1 MPYGL
6 IRETLG
12 LAPGVNLN
20 EHRTYRIWCT
30 ARSRCRWRAHHAYAR
45 YGGNGVTF
53 CPRWDSFLYFLE
65 DMGHPPTDQ
74 HTLDRIDGQ
83 GNYEPGNCRWAT
95 RKEQNANRENTI
107 WANGM
112 PLKEAAEKAGIKY
125 STVWLRVKRGWPVD
139 RALSTPV
146 DASRHYQFD

>member
-1 MPYGL
+1 
-6 IRETLG
+6 
-12 LAPGVNLN
+12 
-20 EHRTYRIWCT
+20 
-30 ARSRCRWRAHHAYAR
+30 
-45 YGGNGVTF
+45 
-53 CPRWDSFLYFLE
+53 
-65 DMGHPPTDQ
+65 MGHPPTDQ

-125 STVWLRVKRGWPVD
+125 ATVWLRVKRGWPVD